1 MGLTRTFAA
10 CALLAL
16 PVHAG
21 DNCTEDAI
29 IVLDGSGSM
38 AETGFN
44 NIGDPRIFEAREAL
58 RQVVPGVADARRL
71 GLVVYGPGA
80 GESCSNI
87 DLRLSPDWGNG
98 PAILRQA
105 DALQPEGETALTD
118 AVRMA
123 AEELG
128 FRDRPGTVVL
138 VTDGKETCG
147 GAPCQL
153 AAELAA
159 DGLDL
164 TVHVIG
170 FKVRGAHFSWG
181 GTESGY
187 NEETSVA
194 ECLADRTGGQY
205 VGAETLDDLIAA
217 LRVTLGCPIFG
228 ESGAGSRPVP
238 GQLQLTSPRKM

>member
-1 MGLTRTFAA
+1 MKTLAIGV
-10 CALLAL
+10 ALCMAL
-16 PVHAG
+16 PLWAG
-21 DNCTEDAI
+21 ESCTEDAI
-29 IVLDGSGSM
+29 IVFDGSGSM

-58 RQVVPGVADARRL
+58 HQVVPGVAEARRL
-71 GLVVYGPGA
+71 GLVIYGPGA
-80 GESCSNI
+80 AESCSNVQMT
-87 DLRLSPDWGNG
+87 LAPDWGNG
-98 PAILRQA
+98 PEILRQT
-105 DALQPEGETALTD
+105 DDLQPSGETPLTD
-118 AVRMA
+118 AVRLA

-170 FKVRGAHFSWG
+170 FKVRGDHFSWDG
-181 GTESGY
+181 RSSGY
-187 NEETSVA
+187 NAETSVA
-194 ECLADRTGGQY
+194 SCLADRTGGQY
-205 VGAETLDDLIAA
+205 VSAESVDELIAA

-228 ESGAGSRPVP
+228 A
-238 GQLQLTSPRKM
+238 LD